1 MPLLEVRNLSVR
13 FGAAPAVDGVSFGL
27 AEGQTLA
34 LVGESGCGKTLT
46 ALSVLRLT
54 PPTARVSADAIS
66 LRDRELTRLS
76 GREMRGVRGKEVGVV
91 FQDPLTALNPVWPV
105 GEQVAEG
112 LRLHEGL
119 SRRAAWGRAVEALR
133 EVGIADP
140 ARRASEYP
148 HQLSG
153 GMRQRAMIA
162 AALACRPPLLIADE
176 PTTALD
182 VTLQAQIIDLLL
194 RLREE
199 RRLTILLITH
209 DLGVVAEL
217 AHRVAVMYAGQV
229 VESADAATLFRRPL
243 HPYTRALL
251 AAVPR
256 LDGAAGR
263 RLAAIDGTVPDP
275 TRYPP
280 GCRFA
285 PRCPHALE
293 ACGEPQELREWEPGH
308 LVRCGRAG
316 EGELSPLSP
325 RGRGVG
331 GEGEIHFFHFQCAP
345 RGNESSPEK

>member
-1 MPLLEVRNLSVR
+1 MSSLLEVRNLSVR
-13 FGAAPAVDGVSFGL
+13 FGAVAAVEGVAFAV
-27 AEGQTLA
+27 AEGETLA

-54 PPTARVSADAIS
+54 PPAAAVAADGIT
-66 LRDRELTRLS
+66 LRGRELTRLPE
-76 GREMRGVRGKEVGVV
+76 RAMRALRGKEVGVI

-119 SRRAAWGRAVEALR
+119 GRRAAWGRAVEALR

-140 ARRASEYP
+140 QRRASEYP

-182 VTLQAQIIDLLL
+182 VTLQAQVLDLLL

-199 RRLTILLITH
+199 RRLSILLITH

-229 VESADAATLFRRPL
+229 VESAPVAVLFRRPR

-251 AAVPR
+251 SAVPR
-256 LDGAAGR
+256 LDDGGL
-263 RLAAIDGTVPDP
+263 RLATIDGTVPDP

-285 PRCPHALE
+285 PRCPLALE
-293 ACGEPQELREWEPGH
+293 ACRQPQELRELEPRH
-308 LVRCGRAG
+308 WVRCVRAG
-316 EGELSPLSP
+316 EGTT
-325 RGRGVG
+325 
-331 GEGEIHFFHFQCAP
+331 
-345 RGNESSPEK
+345 

>member
-1 MPLLEVRNLSVR
+1 MSSLLDVHNLSVR
-13 FGAAPAVDGVSFGL
+13 FPTRDGAVAAVDGVSFTVT
-27 AEGQTLA
+27 EGETLA

-46 ALSVLRLT
+46 TLSVLRLT
-54 PPTARVSADAIS
+54 PPAAVVEAEGIT
-66 LRDRELTRLS
+66 LRGRELTRLAE
-76 GREMRGVRGKEVGVV
+76 RDMRAVRGKEVGVI

-119 SRRAAWGRAVEALR
+119 GRRAAWGRAVEALR
-133 EVGIADP
+133 EVGIADSQ
-140 ARRASEYP
+140 RRASEYP

-182 VTLQAQIIDLLL
+182 VTLQAQVLDLLL

-199 RRLTILLITH
+199 RRLSILLITH

-217 AHRVAVMYAGQV
+217 AHRVAVMYAGQI
-229 VESADAATLFRRPL
+229 VESAPVAALFGRPL

-251 AAVPR
+251 SAVPR
-256 LDGAAGR
+256 LDSRGGQ
-263 RLAAIDGTVPDP
+263 RLATIDGTVPDP
-275 TRYPP
+275 THYPP

-285 PRCPHALE
+285 PRCPQALE
-293 ACGEPQELREWEPGH
+293 ACRQPQELRELEVGH
-308 LVRCGRAG
+308 WVRCGRAG
-316 EGELSPLSP
+316 EG
-325 RGRGVG
+325 G
-331 GEGEIHFFHFQCAP
+331 
-345 RGNESSPEK
+345 

>member
-1 MPLLEVRNLSVR
+1 MNALVDVRDLSVR
-13 FGAAPAVDGVSFGL
+13 FPRAAAVEGVSFTV
-27 AEGQTLA
+27 AEGETLA

-54 PPTARVSADAIS
+54 PPAALVEAQSIV
-66 LRDRELTRLS
+66 LRGRELTRLS
-76 GREMRGVRGKEVGVV
+76 DREMRDVRGKEVGVI
-91 FQDPLTALNPVWPV
+91 FQDPLTALNPLWPV
-105 GEQVAEG
+105 AEQVAEG

-119 SRRAAWGRAVEALR
+119 GRRAAWERAVEALR
-133 EVGIADP
+133 EVGIADHR
-140 ARRASEYP
+140 RRASEYP

-199 RRLTILLITH
+199 RRLSILLITH

-229 VESADAATLFRRPL
+229 VESAGVGDLFRRPL

-256 LDGAAGR
+256 LDGRG
-263 RLAAIDGTVPDP
+263 RLATIDGAVPDP
-275 TRYPP
+275 TRYP
-280 GCRFA
+280 
-285 PRCPHALE
+285 
-293 ACGEPQELREWEPGH
+293 
-308 LVRCGRAG
+308 
-316 EGELSPLSP
+316 S
-325 RGRGVG
+325 
-331 GEGEIHFFHFQCAP
+331 
-345 RGNESSPEK
+345 

>member
-1 MPLLEVRNLSVR
+1 MAALLEVRNLSVR
-13 FGAAPAVDGVSFGL
+13 FPTKAGAVAAVEDVSF
-27 AEGQTLA
+27 AVSEGETLA

-54 PPTARVSADAIS
+54 PPAAAVEARSIA
-66 LRDRELTRLS
+66 LRGRELTRLPE
-76 GREMRGVRGKEVGVV
+76 RALRDVRGKEVGVV
-91 FQDPLTALNPVWPV
+91 FQDPLTALDPVWPV

-119 SRRAAWGRAVEALR
+119 GRRAAWQRAVEALR

-140 ARRASEYP
+140 RRRASEYP

-199 RRLTILLITH
+199 RRLSILLITH

-217 AHRVAVMYAGQV
+217 AHRVAVLYAGQL
-229 VESADAATLFRRPL
+229 VESAPVAALFRRPL
-243 HPYTRALL
+243 HPYTQALL
-251 AAVPR
+251 SAVPR
-256 LDGAAGR
+256 LDRGNGR
-263 RLAAIDGTVPDP
+263 RLATIDGTVPDP
-275 TRYPP
+275 MRYPP

-285 PRCPHALE
+285 PRCPHAVD
-293 ACGEPQELREWEPGH
+293 ACRQAQELRELEPGH
-308 LVRCGRAG
+308 WVRCGRAA
-316 EGELSPLSP
+316 EWMT
-325 RGRGVG
+325 
-331 GEGEIHFFHFQCAP
+331 
-345 RGNESSPEK
+345 

>member
-1 MPLLEVRNLSVR
+1 MHPLLDVRNLSVH
-13 FGAAPAVDGVSFGL
+13 FGAVAAVDGVSFTV

-46 ALSVLRLT
+46 ALSVLRLL
-54 PPTARVSADAIS
+54 PPAATAQAQSIV
-66 LRDRELTRLS
+66 LHGRELTRAS
-76 GREMRGVRGKEVGVV
+76 EREMRAVRGKEVGVV
-91 FQDPLTALNPVWPV
+91 FQDPLTALNPVWPI

-119 SRRAAWGRAVEALR
+119 GRRVAWERAVEALR

-140 ARRASEYP
+140 RRRASEYA

-162 AALACRPPLLIADE
+162 AALACRPPLLLADE

-199 RRLTILLITH
+199 RRLSILLITH

-217 AHRVAVMYAGQV
+217 AHRVAVLYAGQI
-229 VESADAATLFRRPL
+229 VESADVTTLFRSPW
-243 HPYTRALL
+243 HPYTQALL
-251 AAVPR
+251 SAVPR
-256 LDGAAGR
+256 LDGDSAR
-263 RLAAIDGTVPDP
+263 RLATIDGAVPDP

-293 ACGEPQELREWEPGH
+293 ACRLRQELRELAPGH
-308 LVRCGRAG
+308 WVRCGLA
-316 EGELSPLSP
+316 PLRSEP
-325 RGRGVG
+325 
-331 GEGEIHFFHFQCAP
+331 AA
-345 RGNESSPEK
+345 

>member
-1 MPLLEVRNLSVR
+1 MPLLTVRNLSVR
-13 FGAAPAVDGVSFGL
+13 FPTRAGPVAAVEGVSFAV
-27 AEGQTLA
+27 AEGETLA

-54 PPTARVSADAIS
+54 PPAAAVEAESIV
-66 LRDRELTRLS
+66 LRGRELTRLTDR
-76 GREMRGVRGKEVGVV
+76 GMRDVRGKEVGVV

-105 GEQVAEG
+105 GEQAAEG

-119 SRRAAWGRAVEALR
+119 GRRAAWQRAVEALR

-199 RRLTILLITH
+199 RRLSILLITH

-229 VESADAATLFRRPL
+229 VESAGVAALFGRPL

-256 LDGAAGR
+256 LGGDRR
-263 RLAAIDGTVPDP
+263 RLATIDGTVPDP

-285 PRCPHALE
+285 PRCPAALE
-293 ACGEPQELREWEPGH
+293 VCRRPQELRELEPGRW
-308 LVRCGRAG
+308 VRCGRAG
-316 EGELSPLSP
+316 EWT
-325 RGRGVG
+325 R
-331 GEGEIHFFHFQCAP
+331 
-345 RGNESSPEK
+345 

>member
-1 MPLLEVRNLSVR
+1 MSLLEIRNLSVR
-13 FGAAPAVDGVSFGL
+13 FGAAAAVDGVSVAL
-27 AEGQTLA
+27 VEGQTLA

-54 PPTARVSADAIS
+54 PPGAAVAADGIG
-66 LRDRELTRLS
+66 LRGRELTRLS
-76 GREMRGVRGKEVGVV
+76 EREMRGVRGKEVGVV

-119 SRRAAWGRAVEALR
+119 SRRTAWGRAVEALR

-140 ARRASEYP
+140 SRRASEYP

-162 AALACRPPLLIADE
+162 AALTCRPPLLIADE

-194 RLREE
+194 RLREQ
-199 RRLTILLITH
+199 RRLSILLITH

-229 VESADAATLFRRPL
+229 VESADVAALFRRPL

-251 AAVPR
+251 SAVPR
-256 LDGAAGR
+256 LDGGASR
-263 RLAAIDGTVPDP
+263 RLVAIDGTVPDA

-285 PRCPHALE
+285 PRCVHALE
-293 ACGEPQELREWEPGH
+293 ACRLAQELREVEAGH
-308 LVRCGRAG
+308 LVRCGRAA
-316 EGELSPLSP
+316 ELMT
-325 RGRGVG
+325 
-331 GEGEIHFFHFQCAP
+331 
-345 RGNESSPEK
+345 

>member
-1 MPLLEVRNLSVR
+1 
-13 FGAAPAVDGVSFGL
+13 
-27 AEGQTLA
+27 
-34 LVGESGCGKTLT
+34 GKTLT

-54 PPTARVSADAIS
+54 PPAAVVAAQGIA
-66 LRDRELTRLS
+66 LRGRELTRLTE
-76 GREMRGVRGKEVGVV
+76 RQMRAVRGKEVGVI
-91 FQDPLTALNPVWPV
+91 FQDPLSALDPVWSG

-112 LRLHEGL
+112 LRLREGL
-119 SRRAAWGRAVEALR
+119 GRRAAWERVAEALR

-140 ARRASEYP
+140 RRRASEYP

-199 RRLTILLITH
+199 RRPSILLITH

-217 AHRVAVMYAGQV
+217 AHRVVVLYAGQV
-229 VESADAATLFRRPL
+229 VESADVAALFRRPL

-256 LDGAAGR
+256 LDGRG
-263 RLAAIDGTVPDP
+263 RLATIEGAVPDP
-275 TRYPP
+275 TRYPQ
-280 GCRFA
+280 GC
-285 PRCPHALE
+285 
-293 ACGEPQELREWEPGH
+293 
-308 LVRCGRAG
+308 
-316 EGELSPLSP
+316 
-325 RGRGVG
+325 
-331 GEGEIHFFHFQCAP
+331 
-345 RGNESSPEK
+345 

>member
-1 MPLLEVRNLSVR
+1 MNPLLDIRNLSVR
-13 FGAAPAVDGVSFGL
+13 FGGAAAVEGVSV
-27 AEGQTLA
+27 AVQEGETLA

-46 ALSVLRLT
+46 ALAVLRLA
-54 PPTARVSADAIS
+54 PPAAALAAESIA
-66 LRDRELTRLS
+66 LRGRELTRLS
-76 GREMRGVRGKEVGVV
+76 EREMRGVRGKEVGVV

-119 SRRAAWGRAVEALR
+119 GRRAAWARAVEALR

-194 RLREE
+194 RLRED
-199 RRLTILLITH
+199 RRLSILLITH

-229 VESADAATLFRRPL
+229 VESADVRTLFRRPL

-251 AAVPR
+251 SAVPR
-256 LDGAAGR
+256 LDGATGR

-285 PRCPHALE
+285 PRCPHARE
-293 ACGEPQELREWEPGH
+293 ACRKAQELRELEPGH
-308 LVRCGRAG
+308 LVRCGRAA
-316 EGELSPLSP
+316 ELTP
-325 RGRGVG
+325 
-331 GEGEIHFFHFQCAP
+331 
-345 RGNESSPEK
+345 

>member
-1 MPLLEVRNLSVR
+1 MQPLLEIRNLSVR
-13 FGAAPAVDGVSFGL
+13 FGAAPAVDGVSFAV
-27 AEGQTLA
+27 AEGETLA

-54 PPTARVSADAIS
+54 PPAAVVEAASIA
-66 LRDRELTRLS
+66 LHGHELTRLS
-76 GREMRGVRGKEVGVV
+76 ERDMREVRGKEVGVI

-119 SRRAAWGRAVEALR
+119 GRRAAWERAVEALR
-133 EVGIADP
+133 DVGIADP
-140 ARRASEYP
+140 RRRASEYP

-199 RRLTILLITH
+199 RQLSILLITH

-217 AHRVAVMYAGQV
+217 AHRVAVLYAGQV
-229 VESADAATLFRRPL
+229 VESAVAAELFRRPL
-243 HPYTRALL
+243 HPYTQALL
-251 AAVPR
+251 SAVPR
-256 LDGAAGR
+256 LDGGNRGR
-263 RLAAIDGTVPDP
+263 LTTIEGTVPDP

-285 PRCPHALE
+285 PRCRHALE
-293 ACGEPQELREWEPGH
+293 VCRPPQELREVRLGH
-308 LVRCGRAG
+308 WVRCGRAA
-316 EGELSPLSP
+316 EWMT
-325 RGRGVG
+325 
-331 GEGEIHFFHFQCAP
+331 
-345 RGNESSPEK
+345 

>member
-1 MPLLEVRNLSVR
+1 MSLLDVRNLSVR
-13 FGAAPAVDGVSFGL
+13 VSTATAVEGVSFAVADG
-27 AEGQTLA
+27 ETLA

-54 PPTARVSADAIS
+54 PPAAVIEAQSVV
-66 LRDRELTRLS
+66 LRGRELTRLTD
-76 GREMRGVRGKEVGVV
+76 RQMRDVRGKEVGVV
-91 FQDPLTALNPVWPV
+91 FQDPLTALNPVWSV

-112 LRLHEGL
+112 LRLHDGL
-119 SRRAAWGRAVEALR
+119 GRRAAWERAVEALR

-140 ARRASEYP
+140 GRRASEYP

-194 RLREE
+194 YLREE
-199 RRLTILLITH
+199 RRLSILLITH

-229 VESADAATLFRRPL
+229 VESADVATLFRRPL

-256 LDGAAGR
+256 LDGGAGR
-263 RLAAIDGTVPDP
+263 LVTIEGAVPDP
-275 TRYPP
+275 SRYPA

-285 PRCPHALE
+285 PRCPSALE
-293 ACGEPQELREWEPGH
+293 ACRQPQELRELEPGH
-308 LVRCGRAG
+308 WVRCGRAG
-316 EGELSPLSP
+316 EWTT
-325 RGRGVG
+325 
-331 GEGEIHFFHFQCAP
+331 
-345 RGNESSPEK
+345 

>member
-1 MPLLEVRNLSVR
+1 MSLLDVRNLSVR
-13 FGAAPAVDGVSFGL
+13 FPTRAGPVAAVDGVSFAV
-27 AEGQTLA
+27 AEGETLA

-46 ALSVLRLT
+46 ALAVLRLT
-54 PPTARVSADAIS
+54 PPAATVEAQAIA
-66 LRDRELTRLS
+66 LRGRELACLS
-76 GREMRGVRGKEVGVV
+76 GRAMRDVRGKEVGVV
-91 FQDPLTALNPVWPV
+91 FQDPLTALDPVWPV

-119 SRRAAWGRAVEALR
+119 GRRAAWSRAVEALR

-140 ARRASEYP
+140 GRRASEYP

-199 RRLTILLITH
+199 RRLSVLLITH

-229 VESADAATLFRRPL
+229 VESAGVAALFRRPL

-251 AAVPR
+251 SAVPR
-256 LDGAAGR
+256 LGGGGR
-263 RLAAIDGTVPDP
+263 RLATIDGAVPDP
-275 TRYPP
+275 ARLPA

-285 PRCPHALE
+285 PRCRHALE
-293 ACGEPQELREWEPGH
+293 ACRRPQELRELEPGH
-308 LVRCGRAG
+308 WVRCDRAA
-316 EGELSPLSP
+316 EWTT
-325 RGRGVG
+325 
-331 GEGEIHFFHFQCAP
+331 
-345 RGNESSPEK
+345 

>member
-1 MPLLEVRNLSVR
+1 MTALLDVRNLSVR
-13 FGAAPAVDGVSFGL
+13 FPTKAGAVAAVDDVSFAV
-27 AEGQTLA
+27 AEGETLA

-54 PPTARVSADAIS
+54 PPAAAVEAASIA
-66 LRDRELTRLS
+66 LRGQELTGLS
-76 GREMRGVRGKEVGVV
+76 ERAMRDVRGKEVGVV
-91 FQDPLTALNPVWPV
+91 FQDPLTALDPVWPV
-105 GEQVAEG
+105 GEQVAEA

-119 SRRAAWGRAVEALR
+119 GRRAAWGRAVEALR

-140 ARRASEYP
+140 GRRASEYP

-199 RRLTILLITH
+199 RRLSILLITH

-217 AHRVAVMYAGQV
+217 AHRVAVLYAGQV
-229 VESADAATLFRRPL
+229 VESAAVATLFRRPL
-243 HPYTRALL
+243 HPYTRALMS
-251 AAVPR
+251 AVPR
-256 LDGAAGR
+256 LDGGNGR
-263 RLAAIDGTVPDP
+263 RLTTIEGAVPDP

-293 ACGEPQELREWEPGH
+293 VCRQGQDLRELEPGH
-308 LVRCGRAG
+308 WVRCGRAG
-316 EGELSPLSP
+316 GW
-325 RGRGVG
+325 
-331 GEGEIHFFHFQCAP
+331 
-345 RGNESSPEK
+345 

>member
-1 MPLLEVRNLSVR
+1 MQPLLDIRNLSVR
-13 FGAAPAVDGVSFGL
+13 FGAAPAVDGVSFTV
-27 AEGQTLA
+27 AEGETLA

-54 PPTARVSADAIS
+54 PPAAVVEAESIALHR
-66 LRDRELTRLS
+66 RELTRLS
-76 GREMRGVRGKEVGVV
+76 EREMRQVRGKEVGVV

-119 SRRAAWGRAVEALR
+119 GRRAAWERTVEALR

-140 ARRASEYP
+140 RRRASEYP

-199 RRLTILLITH
+199 RRLSILLITH

-217 AHRVAVMYAGQV
+217 AHRVAVLYAGQV
-229 VESADAATLFRRPL
+229 VESAGVAALFRRPL

-251 AAVPR
+251 SAVPR
-256 LDGAAGR
+256 VDGQAGR
-263 RLAAIDGTVPDP
+263 RLATIEGAVPDP
-275 TRYPP
+275 TRYPS

-293 ACGEPQELREWEPGH
+293 PCREPQELREWEAGH
-308 LVRCGRAG
+308 WVRCGRAG
-316 EGELSPLSP
+316 EWTT
-325 RGRGVG
+325 
-331 GEGEIHFFHFQCAP
+331 
-345 RGNESSPEK
+345 

>member
-1 MPLLEVRNLSVR
+1 MSLLDIRNLSVR
-13 FGAAPAVDGVSFGL
+13 FGRAAAVDGVSVAV

-54 PPTARVSADAIS
+54 PPAAAVAAEGIA
-66 LRDRELTRLS
+66 LRGRELTRLS
-76 GREMRGVRGKEVGVV
+76 EREMRGVRGKEVGVV

-119 SRRAAWGRAVEALR
+119 TRRTAWARAVEALR

-199 RRLTILLITH
+199 RRLSILLITH

-217 AHRVAVMYAGQV
+217 AHHVAVMYAGQV
-229 VESADAATLFRRPL
+229 VESADVRTLFRRPL

-251 AAVPR
+251 SAVPR
-256 LDGAAGR
+256 LDGGKGR

-293 ACGEPQELREWEPGH
+293 ACRQSQELREWEPGH

-316 EGELSPLSP
+316 ELTT
-325 RGRGVG
+325 
-331 GEGEIHFFHFQCAP
+331 
-345 RGNESSPEK
+345 

>member
-1 MPLLEVRNLSVR
+1 MPLLDVRNLFVR
-13 FGAAPAVDGVSFGL
+13 FATKAGPLAAVEGVSFAV
-27 AEGQTLA
+27 AEGETLA

-54 PPTARVSADAIS
+54 PPAAVVEAQSIV
-66 LRDRELTRLS
+66 LRGRELTRLS
-76 GREMRGVRGKEVGVV
+76 DREMRDVRGKEVGVV

-119 SRRAAWGRAVEALR
+119 GRRPAWERTVEALR

-140 ARRASEYP
+140 GRRASEYP

-199 RRLTILLITH
+199 RQLSILLITH

-229 VESADAATLFRRPL
+229 VESADVAALFRRPL

-256 LDGAAGR
+256 LDGGG
-263 RLAAIDGTVPDP
+263 RLATIEGAVPDP

-285 PRCPHALE
+285 PRCPSALE
-293 ACGEPQELREWEPGH
+293 ACRQPQELLELEPGH
-308 LVRCGRAG
+308 WVRCGRAG
-316 EGELSPLSP
+316 EWTT
-325 RGRGVG
+325 
-331 GEGEIHFFHFQCAP
+331 
-345 RGNESSPEK
+345 

>member
-1 MPLLEVRNLSVR
+1 MQPLLEVRKLSVH
-13 FGAAPAVDGVSFGL
+13 FGAAPAVDGVSF
-27 AEGQTLA
+27 AVHEGETLA

-46 ALSVLRLT
+46 ALSILRLT
-54 PPTARVSADAIS
+54 PPAAVVAAESIA
-66 LRDRELTRLS
+66 LRGRELTGLAER
-76 GREMRGVRGKEVGVV
+76 GMRDIRGKEVGVV
-91 FQDPLTALNPVWPV
+91 FQDPLTALDPVWPV

-119 SRRAAWGRAVEALR
+119 GRRAAWQRAVEALR

-199 RRLTILLITH
+199 RQLSILLITH

-217 AHRVAVMYAGQV
+217 AHRVAVLYAGQV
-229 VESADAATLFRRPL
+229 VESADVATLFRRPL

-251 AAVPR
+251 SAVPR
-256 LDGAAGR
+256 LDAGKSGRLTTIEGA
-263 RLAAIDGTVPDP
+263 VPDP
-275 TRYPP
+275 TRYPV

-285 PRCPHALE
+285 PRCPQALE
-293 ACGEPQELREWEPGH
+293 ACRQPQELHELEPGH
-308 LVRCGRAG
+308 WVRCGRAG
-316 EGELSPLSP
+316 EWTT
-325 RGRGVG
+325 
-331 GEGEIHFFHFQCAP
+331 
-345 RGNESSPEK
+345 

>member
-1 MPLLEVRNLSVR
+1 MSLLDVRNLSVR
-13 FGAAPAVDGVSFGL
+13 VSTATAVEGVSFAVADG
-27 AEGQTLA
+27 ETLA

-54 PPTARVSADAIS
+54 PPAAVIEAQSVV
-66 LRDRELTRLS
+66 LRGRELTRLTD
-76 GREMRGVRGKEVGVV
+76 RQMRDVRGKEVGVV
-91 FQDPLTALNPVWPV
+91 FQDPLTALNPVWSV

-112 LRLHEGL
+112 LRLHDGL
-119 SRRAAWGRAVEALR
+119 GRRAAWERAVEALR

-140 ARRASEYP
+140 GRRASEYP

-153 GMRQRAMIA
+153 GMRQRAIIA
-162 AALACRPPLLIADE
+162 TALACRPPLLIADE

-194 RLREE
+194 YLREE
-199 RRLTILLITH
+199 RRLSILLITH

-229 VESADAATLFRRPL
+229 VESADVATLFRRPL

-256 LDGAAGR
+256 LDGGAGR
-263 RLAAIDGTVPDP
+263 LVTIEGAVPDP
-275 TRYPP
+275 SRYPA

-285 PRCPHALE
+285 PRCPSALE
-293 ACGEPQELREWEPGH
+293 ACRQPQELRELEPGH
-308 LVRCGRAG
+308 WVRCGRAG
-316 EGELSPLSP
+316 EWTT
-325 RGRGVG
+325 
-331 GEGEIHFFHFQCAP
+331 
-345 RGNESSPEK
+345 

>member
-1 MPLLEVRNLSVR
+1 MSLLDVRNLTVR
-13 FGAAPAVDGVSFGL
+13 FGPVAAVEGVSL
-27 AEGQTLA
+27 AVAEGETLA

-46 ALSVLRLT
+46 ALSVLRLS
-54 PPTARVSADAIS
+54 PPAATVVAESIA
-66 LRDRELTRLS
+66 LRGRELTRLS
-76 GREMRGVRGKEVGVV
+76 ERGMRAVRGKEVGVI
-91 FQDPLTALNPVWPV
+91 FQDPLTALNPVWSA

-119 SRRAAWGRAVEALR
+119 GRRAARERAVEALR

-140 ARRASEYP
+140 RRRASEYP

-162 AALACRPPLLIADE
+162 AALACRPLLLIADE

-194 RLREE
+194 RLREA
-199 RRLTILLITH
+199 RRLSILLITH

-217 AHRVAVMYAGQV
+217 AHRVAVLYAGQV
-229 VESADAATLFRRPL
+229 VESAGVAALYGRPL

-256 LDGAAGR
+256 LDSHG
-263 RLAAIDGTVPDP
+263 RLATIDGAVPDP

-285 PRCPHALE
+285 PRCPSALE
-293 ACGEPQELREWEPGH
+293 ACRQPQELRELEPGH
-308 LVRCGRAG
+308 WVRCGRAG
-316 EGELSPLSP
+316 EWTT
-325 RGRGVG
+325 
-331 GEGEIHFFHFQCAP
+331 
-345 RGNESSPEK
+345 

>member
-1 MPLLEVRNLSVR
+1 MPLLDVRNLSIR
-13 FGAAPAVDGVSFGL
+13 FPARVGTVAAVDGVSFAV
-27 AEGQTLA
+27 AEGETLA

-46 ALSVLRLT
+46 ALAVLRLT
-54 PPTARVSADAIS
+54 PPAAAVAADGIA
-66 LRDRELTRLS
+66 LRGRELTVLS
-76 GREMRGVRGKEVGVV
+76 EREMRRVRGKEVGFV
-91 FQDPLTALNPVWPV
+91 FQDPLTALNPVWSV

-119 SRRAAWGRAVEALR
+119 GRREAWERAVEALR

-140 ARRASEYP
+140 RRRASEYP

-194 RLREE
+194 QLREE
-199 RRLTILLITH
+199 RRLSILLITH

-229 VESADAATLFRRPL
+229 VESAEVGTLFRRPL

-251 AAVPR
+251 SAVPR
-256 LDGAAGR
+256 LDRGNGQRLTTIEGA
-263 RLAAIDGTVPDP
+263 VPDP

-293 ACGEPQELREWEPGH
+293 VCRHLQELRELEPRH
-308 LVRCGRAG
+308 QVRCCRI
-316 EGELSPLSP
+316 EELML
-325 RGRGVG
+325 
-331 GEGEIHFFHFQCAP
+331 
-345 RGNESSPEK
+345 

>member
-1 MPLLEVRNLSVR
+1 MSLLDVRNLSVR
-13 FGAAPAVDGVSFGL
+13 VSTATAVEGVSFAVADG
-27 AEGQTLA
+27 ETLA

-54 PPTARVSADAIS
+54 PPAAVIEAQIVV
-66 LRDRELTRLS
+66 LRGRELTRLTD
-76 GREMRGVRGKEVGVV
+76 RQMRDVRGKEVGVV
-91 FQDPLTALNPVWPV
+91 FQDPLTALNPVWSV

-112 LRLHEGL
+112 LRLHDGL
-119 SRRAAWGRAVEALR
+119 GRRAAWERAVEALR

-140 ARRASEYP
+140 GRRASEYP

-153 GMRQRAMIA
+153 GMRQRAIIA
-162 AALACRPPLLIADE
+162 TALACRPPLLIADE

-194 RLREE
+194 YLREE
-199 RRLTILLITH
+199 RRLSILLITH

-229 VESADAATLFRRPL
+229 VESADVATLFRRPL

-256 LDGAAGR
+256 LDGGAGR
-263 RLAAIDGTVPDP
+263 LVTIEGAVPDP
-275 TRYPP
+275 SRYPA

-285 PRCPHALE
+285 PRCPSALE
-293 ACGEPQELREWEPGH
+293 ACRQPQELRELEPGH
-308 LVRCGRAG
+308 WVRCGRAG
-316 EGELSPLSP
+316 EWTT
-325 RGRGVG
+325 
-331 GEGEIHFFHFQCAP
+331 
-345 RGNESSPEK
+345 

>member
-1 MPLLEVRNLSVR
+1 MNPLLDVRNLSVR
-13 FGAAPAVDGVSFGL
+13 FPRAAAVEGVSFAV
-27 AEGQTLA
+27 AEGETLA

-46 ALSVLRLT
+46 ALSVLRLA
-54 PPTARVSADAIS
+54 PPAAVVEARSIV
-66 LRDRELTRLS
+66 LRGRELTRLS
-76 GREMRGVRGKEVGVV
+76 DREMREVRGKEVGVI
-91 FQDPLTALNPVWPV
+91 FQDPLAALNPVWPV

-119 SRRAAWGRAVEALR
+119 GCRAAWDRAVEALR

-140 ARRASEYP
+140 RRRASEYP

-199 RRLTILLITH
+199 RRLSILLITH

-217 AHRVAVMYAGQV
+217 AHRVAVLYAGQI
-229 VESADAATLFRRPL
+229 VESAGVAALFRRPL

-256 LDGAAGR
+256 LDRGG
-263 RLAAIDGTVPDP
+263 RLATIEGAVPDP

-285 PRCPHALE
+285 PRCPAALE
-293 ACGEPQELREWEPGH
+293 ACRQPQELRELEPGH
-308 LVRCGRAG
+308 WVRCGRA
-316 EGELSPLSP
+316 EP
-325 RGRGVG
+325 
-331 GEGEIHFFHFQCAP
+331 
-345 RGNESSPEK
+345 